1 MALSIKTNS
10 DKQKLKDIY
19 TLVGER
25 DIQSYKL
32 TLLEL
37 EERINR
43 LKEET
48 RLLYQYH
55 LEIKKF
61 EHNYDMLSNSQK
73 YALGMSIN
81 LLESSVQLLINPLL
95 GLQSNVLPEYFRKFV
110 LLEDANNFGG
120 LSIDEIYSHPD
131 LMIYLANLLYDI
143 NLNEQ
148 DIKDFWKNL
157 ISNKENQENFNI
169 ISFVNLS

>member
-1 MALSIKTNS
+1 MTLSIKTNS
-10 DKQKLKDIY
+10 DRQRLQDIY
-19 TLVGER
+19 TLVGDR

-81 LLESSVQLLINPLL
+81 LLISSIQLLINP
-95 GLQSNVLPEYFRKFV
+95 
-110 LLEDANNFGG
+110 
-120 LSIDEIYSHPD
+120 
-131 LMIYLANLLYDI
+131 
-143 NLNEQ
+143 
-148 DIKDFWKNL
+148 
-157 ISNKENQENFNI
+157 
-169 ISFVNLS
+169 